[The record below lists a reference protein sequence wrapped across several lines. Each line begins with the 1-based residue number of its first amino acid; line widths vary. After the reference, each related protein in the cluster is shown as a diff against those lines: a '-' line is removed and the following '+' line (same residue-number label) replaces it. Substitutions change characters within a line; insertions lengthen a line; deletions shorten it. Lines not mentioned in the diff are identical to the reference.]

1 MATVIEKRKR
11 LSMIEMG
18 IIIGN
23 LVLLAGVALVM
34 VTV

>member
-1 MATVIEKRKR
+1 MARMIEKHKR

-18 IIIGN
+18 VIIGN